1 MTLPAAAP
9 PLVIKLGGS
18 LTRREAPRDLLA
30 RIAAGHG
37 QVVVPGGGAL
47 ADQVRA
53 VQPHW
58 ELGDAA
64 AHRMALLAMEQ
75 MAHAMLDIA
84 PALLPARTPAE
95 IFSAAKAGTALWFP
109 AAMTLGAPDIPESW
123 DVTSDSLAAWLAR
136 RLGARRLVL
145 VKAAGVAL
153 PAPDVPKPDGSAP
166 DRSAPAW
173 PTSGADRPQALARL
187 ADAGIV
193 DAAFAG
199 MAQGFE
205 GDIVIVR
212 ADDDQA
218 ISAALRFAPP
228 SSGSGRR
235 GKAQAEGDQRAS

>member
-1 MTLPAAAP
+1 MILPAAAP

-18 LTRREAPRDLLA
+18 LTRQEAPRDLLT
-30 RIAAGHG
+30 RIAAGRG
-37 QVVVPGGGAL
+37 RVVVPGGGAL

-53 VQPHW
+53 VQPQW
-58 ELGDAA
+58 ELRDAA

-95 IFSAAKAGTALWFP
+95 IVSAARAGTALWFP

-123 DVTSDSLAAWLAR
+123 DVTSDSLAAWLAC

-145 VKAAGVAL
+145 VKAPGLAL
-153 PAPDVPKPDGSAP
+153 PAPDLPAP
-166 DRSAPAW
+166 LDE
-173 PTSGADRPQALARL
+173 RPRRLAALA
-187 ADAGIV
+187 AAGIV

-235 GKAQAEGDQRAS
+235 GEAQAEGDQRAS